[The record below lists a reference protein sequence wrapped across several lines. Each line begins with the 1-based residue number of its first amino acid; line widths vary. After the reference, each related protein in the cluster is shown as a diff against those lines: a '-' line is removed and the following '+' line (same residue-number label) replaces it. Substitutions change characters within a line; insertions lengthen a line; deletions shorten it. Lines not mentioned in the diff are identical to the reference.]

1 MESLERNK
9 LIDHYEKL
17 IKDESISYAIAAMKA
32 VLCCSE
38 EDCSTTTMQEFIA
51 KLKKVRGEL
60 QRASP
65 HVSVRSGCELL
76 VRYMTF
82 SQPELEQATDFKSCR
97 KILLSRGRK
106 YIEKMDKSREQVV
119 ESCKFL
125 IKDDM
130 VILTHSRSRNVLATM
145 IKAAQQGKH
154 FKVYVTEAQPLC
166 EGKRMF
172 SDLRKY
178 NIPCTLIL
186 DSAISYII
194 EKIDAVLL
202 GAEGVCENGGI
213 INRIGTCNVATI
225 ANLKNKPVY
234 VLVESFKFIR
244 LIPLNNS
251 SIPKEYLY
259 PLNHSGD
266 LEKEHPLVDYT
277 PPSLITLLYTDLGIL
292 PTSAV
297 TEHLIKMYT

>member
-1 MESLERNK
+1 
-9 LIDHYEKL
+9 
-17 IKDESISYAIAAMKA
+17 
-32 VLCCSE
+32 
-38 EDCSTTTMQEFIA
+38 
-51 KLKKVRGEL
+51 
-60 QRASP
+60 
-65 HVSVRSGCELL
+65 
-76 VRYMTF
+76 
-82 SQPELEQATDFKSCR
+82 
-97 KILLSRGRK
+97 
-106 YIEKMDKSREQVV
+106 MDKSREQVV

-251 SIPKEYLY
+251 SIPKEYL
-259 PLNHSGD
+259 
-266 LEKEHPLVDYT
+266 V
-277 PPSLITLLYTDLGIL
+277 
-292 PTSAV
+292 SANF
-297 TEHLIKMYT
+297 

>member
-1 MESLERNK
+1 MFRIIWSKMRNR
-9 LIDHYEKL
+9 LGREKAEML
-17 IKDESISYAIAAMKA
+17 
-32 VLCCSE
+32 
-38 EDCSTTTMQEFIA
+38 
-51 KLKKVRGEL
+51 
-60 QRASP
+60 
-65 HVSVRSGCELL
+65 
-76 VRYMTF
+76 
-82 SQPELEQATDFKSCR
+82 DFKSCR

-202 GAEGVCENGGI
+202 GAEG
-213 INRIGTCNVATI
+213 IGTCNVATI

-251 SIPKEYLY
+251 SIPKEYL
-259 PLNHSGD
+259 
-266 LEKEHPLVDYT
+266 K
-277 PPSLITLLYTDLGIL
+277 
-292 PTSAV
+292 
-297 TEHLIKMYT
+297 